1 MFLFSLD
8 IKYISCWNSHN
19 HPLVTTPVCIPL
31 GMQFPSLMIM
41 MMMMMS
47 HLLAISTSFLLYTS
61 LVSTTCLL
69 RNSATCLAGNSVSQT

>member
-1 MFLFSLD
+1 MDTFLIQSERVFLMMEFSQAPASDNPRL
-8 IKYISCWNSHN
+8 SS
-19 HPLVTTPVCIPL
+19 
-31 GMQFPSLMIM
+31 MQLM
-41 MMMMMS
+41 MMMP

>member
-1 MFLFSLD
+1 MDTFLIQSERVFLMMEFSQAPASDNPRL
-8 IKYISCWNSHN
+8 SS
-19 HPLVTTPVCIPL
+19 
-31 GMQFPSLMIM
+31 MQLM
-41 MMMMMS
+41 MMMMP